1 MKKNKHTAKKSKVPF
16 FAQLLT
22 NQQMQQA
29 TAGATSIMKDI
40 AHTLKYP
47 SDGDETTNVNDAA
60 I

>member
-1 MKKNKHTAKKSKVPF
+1 MKKQVAKKPF

-22 NQQMQQA
+22 KQEASQVA
-29 TAGATSIMKDI
+29 AGATSILKDV
-40 AHTLKYP
+40 AHTMKYP

>member
-1 MKKNKHTAKKSKVPF
+1 MNKKMKKQAAKKPF

-22 NQQMQQA
+22 KQEASQVA
-29 TAGATSIMKDI
+29 AGATSILKDV
-40 AHTLKYP
+40 AHTMKYP